1 LAKYHGKRGRAYI
14 STTGGTAAIAVVGLN
29 AWNLDMPTDK
39 VEVSEFGDT
48 NKTYVQGLRDATG
61 AVAGFWD
68 DTSDTLYDASAS
80 TDPVNVYLYPSLD
93 AITKYFY
100 GKFWVDFSINTGM
113 GQAVQVSAN
122 LAAGGS
128 VGQM

>member
-1 LAKYHGKRGRAYI
+1 
-14 STTGGTAAIAVVGLN
+14 
-29 AWNLDMPTDK
+29 MPTDK

-128 VGQM
+128 IGQM